1 MKGRLS
7 IFVLLLVFS
16 VTAGAQTVESIRS
29 SADYLWAEGRDV
41 RPSVADNKAVEG
53 LLEKLSASDILP
65 AAEWVKG
72 PLWKTYR
79 TDIRN
84 STLTLVTPEGVLRYI
99 AWRDVE
105 KIFGNRWRK
114 VKELV
119 QQAQKSAMQNPDMA
133 RTYISWAETY
143 LASLPPGEPE
153 VRKRATEIRA
163 KVGDGRTDAVHL
175 RNIESEIGL
184 IRKALRLPKPVV
196 KEAPQPVEVKAL
208 TLQRDTVRAIEAAK
222 WAALPKMTGVRSDTN
237 VGLAPIRVITD
248 TTVVRKPSWNGALL
262 LLADFWTVP
271 SFGLMLTVG
280 RGKFGGYISARS
292 NFSAGDFAY
301 ECLSDGTCE
310 FGRFWASGNSRS
322 HRLSLAAGP
331 VYAINKHFS
340 AYAGLGY
347 GQLSVLWED
356 SDGNWARVSDISAR
370 GLLLDAGVLWTP
382 GRFRVGLGATLTA
395 FRIPSGIVSVGVSF

>member
-7 IFVLLLVFS
+7 IFILLLVLS

-41 RPSVADNKAVEG
+41 RPSVADNKAVDG
-53 LLEKLSASDILP
+53 LLEKLSVSDILP

-79 TDIRN
+79 SDIRN

-105 KIFGNRWRK
+105 KIFVNRWRK

-119 QQAQKSAMQNPDMA
+119 QQAQKSATQDPDIA

-153 VRKRATEIRA
+153 VRKRTREIRA

-208 TLQRDTVRAIEAAK
+208 SLQRDTIMGNRGRKMGGPSKNDRRPFGHKCRLGTHTCNYRHLGGTEAFLE
-222 WAALPKMTGVRSDTN
+222 W
-237 VGLAPIRVITD
+237 
-248 TTVVRKPSWNGALL
+248 
-262 LLADFWTVP
+262 
-271 SFGLMLTVG
+271 
-280 RGKFGGYISARS
+280 
-292 NFSAGDFAY
+292 
-301 ECLSDGTCE
+301 GTSSS
-310 FGRFWASGNSRS
+310 GRFLDRPFV
-322 HRLSLAAGP
+322 RP
-331 VYAINKHFS
+331 D
-340 AYAGLGY
+340 AYG
-347 GQLSVLWED
+347 WE
-356 SDGNWARVSDISAR
+356 R
-370 GLLLDAGVLWTP
+370 
-382 GRFRVGLGATLTA
+382 
-395 FRIPSGIVSVGVSF
+395 

>member
-7 IFVLLLVFS
+7 IFILLLVFS

-65 AAEWVKG
+65 AAEWIKA

-79 TDIRN
+79 SDVRN

-119 QQAQKSAMQNPDMA
+119 QQAQKSATQNPDMA

-153 VRKRATEIRA
+153 VRKRVTEIRA

-196 KEAPQPVEVKAL
+196 KEAPQPVEVKVL
-208 TLQRDTVRAIEAAK
+208 TIQRDTIRAIEAAK
-222 WAALPKMTGVRSDTN
+222 WAALPKMTGVRSGTN
-237 VGLAPIRVITD
+237 IGLAPIHVITD

-262 LLADFWTVP
+262 LQADFWTVP
-271 SFGLMLTVG
+271 SFGLMLTVD

-310 FGRFWASGNSRS
+310 FGKFWASGNSRS

-331 VYAINKHFS
+331 VYAINEHFS

-347 GQLSVLWED
+347 GQQSVLWED

-382 GRFRVGLGATLTA
+382 GRLRVGLGASLTA
-395 FRIPSGIVSVGVSF
+395 FRTPSGIVSVGVSF